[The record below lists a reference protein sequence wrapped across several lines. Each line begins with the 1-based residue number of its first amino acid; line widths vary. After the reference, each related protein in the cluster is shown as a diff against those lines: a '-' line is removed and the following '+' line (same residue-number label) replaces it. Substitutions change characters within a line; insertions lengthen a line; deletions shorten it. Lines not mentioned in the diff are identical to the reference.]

1 MAHWVSVD
9 VLITDLQTPQALSA
23 RQLLAEAFADDPS
36 LAHPLRH
43 RARRLRGLPHVFAT
57 VLANGRRHG
66 TVRVAQHPGTG
77 ELLGIATWVPAP
89 HHRITV
95 PLAVRSGMAP
105 LVPTV
110 GLPAIVRLHRLNAR
124 HERLHEELAPARHVH
139 LHALGV
145 LPRVQGQGVGSALLR
160 DGLGRLD
167 ATSTPGYLET
177 HREEN
182 VRFYARHGFEVVG
195 HLHDGDLHARCMLR
209 QPS

>member
-1 MAHWVSVD
+1 MD
-9 VLITDLQTPQALSA
+9 VLIADLQPHQNRSA
-23 RQLLAEAFADDPS
+23 RRLLTEAFADDPS

-77 ELLGIATWVPAP
+77 ELLGVATWVPAP

-95 PLAVRSGMAP
+95 PLAVRSGMVP
-105 LVPTV
+105 LVPIV

-124 HERLHEELAPARHVH
+124 HEQLHDDLAPARHVH

-145 LPRVQGQGVGSALLR
+145 VPGMQGRGIGSALLR
-160 DGLGRLD
+160 DGLTRLD
-167 ATSTPGYLET
+167 ATGTPGYLET

-182 VRFYARHGFEVVG
+182 VQLYARHGFQVVG

-209 QPS
+209 QPR